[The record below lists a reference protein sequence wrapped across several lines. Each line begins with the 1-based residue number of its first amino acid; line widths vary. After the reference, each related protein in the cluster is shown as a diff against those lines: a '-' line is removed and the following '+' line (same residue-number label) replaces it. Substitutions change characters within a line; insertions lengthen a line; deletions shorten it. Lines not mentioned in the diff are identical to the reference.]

1 MYWSIDIVVH
11 VCASETYMHMHCLSA
26 PLSQKECI
34 DFILLS
40 LYLLSMPSEVK
51 SGGPYSL
58 IVNYHSAL
66 IINYKTKLENPHIS
80 KILSP

>member
-1 MYWSIDIVVH
+1 MCFRDI
-11 VCASETYMHMHCLSA
+11 YMHMHCLSA

-34 DFILLS
+34 DLLT

-51 SGGPYSL
+51 SGSPYSL

-80 KILSP
+80 IILSP